1 MRCCARA
8 RVLAA
13 LLPLIAATARAQP
26 SPSSTPVR
34 LLDVPY
40 LQQSELLC
48 GGAAAAMVMR
58 YWGAS
63 GVFAETFAPLVDQ
76 TAGGIRGEDLLRDLT
91 SRGWDAR
98 SFRGDPAL
106 IKGRLAAGQPVI
118 ALIEDRPG
126 AFHYV
131 VIVAWANERVVHHD
145 PARAPFRVT
154 PEAAFLKTWA
164 AASNWT
170 LLALPRSGRVA
181 SVDRA
186 IGSSVDRIGSSVD
199 RACDGLVD
207 EGVRIAGTGDH
218 DAALRTLAAA
228 ADACPADSGPWRE
241 MAGVYALRQSWKEAA
256 AHAREA
262 VRRDSKDMHAWRIL
276 ATSSFL
282 TDDTAAA
289 LDAWNALGEPTLDIV
304 NIQGLE
310 HTRHSAA
317 SAALRLQPETRL
329 TRAAVS
335 AAEKRL
341 AELPATRLARV
352 NYRPLEN
359 GRVAVD
365 AVVIERPR
373 SPLSPLGLAV
383 AGIRTL
389 ASWEVTLAAA
399 NPTGGGDLLTASW
412 RWWENRPRIAASYA
426 APMSFGGVLH
436 TEVFRDE
443 QTYGDPRVQEIRKG
457 GGLALSDWTTTGL
470 RWEAGIGVD
479 DWMAR
484 GTTVTLGGAI
494 EQRLGSDHLSLQAS
508 GSALVGSFG
517 AWTSGAAIE
526 WRSALRHHANVVVLR
541 AGADLAGSDAPL
553 ALWSGA
559 GLGHAR
565 RTLLRAHPLVHDGV
579 ITGEV
584 FGRRLYSANAEWRRW
599 LRPVKGT
606 LRLAPAVFVD
616 SASADRRLEPGEAW
630 HVDAGI
636 GLRVTIPG
644 SQVLRVDL
652 AKGLRDG
659 RTVFSVGWTR

>member
-8 RVLAA
+8 WVL
-13 LLPLIAATARAQP
+13 LLLIAATARAQP
-26 SPSSTPVR
+26 SPSSEPVR

-40 LQQSELLC
+40 LQQSESLC

-58 YWGAS
+58 YWGAT
-63 GVFAETFAPLVDQ
+63 GVYAETFAPLVDK

-91 SRGWDAR
+91 NRGWEAR

-154 PEAAFLKTWA
+154 PEGAFLKAWA
-164 AASNWT
+164 ATSNWT
-170 LLALPRSGRVA
+170 MLALPRSAGVA

-186 IGSSVDRIGSSVD
+186 IGSSADRIGSSAD

-207 EGVRIAGTGDH
+207 VGVRIAGTGDH
-218 DAALRTLAAA
+218 EAALRTLGAA

-241 MAGVYALRQSWKEAA
+241 MAGVYALKQSWKAAA

-262 VRRDSKDMHAWRIL
+262 VRRDPTDMHAWRIL
-276 ATSSFL
+276 ATSSFV
-282 TDDTAAA
+282 TDDTATA
-289 LDAWNALGEPTLDIV
+289 LEAWNALGEPTLDIV

-329 TRAAVS
+329 TRAALS
-335 AAEKRL
+335 AAGKRL
-341 AELPATRLARV
+341 AELPAARLARV

-373 SPLSPLGLAV
+373 SPFSPLGLAV
-383 AGIRTL
+383 AGIRTV
-389 ASWEVTLAAA
+389 STWELTLAAA
-399 NPTGGGDLLTASW
+399 NPTGGGDLVTASW

-426 APMSFGGVLH
+426 APMSFGGVLQ
-436 TEVFRDE
+436 TDVFRDE
-443 QTYGDPRVQEIRKG
+443 QTYGDVRVREVRKG
-457 GGLALSDWTTTGL
+457 GGAALSDWTTTDL

-479 DWMAR
+479 NWDEQ
-484 GTTVTLGGAI
+484 GKTVTLSGAL
-494 EQRLGSDHLSLQAS
+494 EQRLMSDHLSLQAS
-508 GSALVGSFG
+508 ASALAGGFGS
-517 AWTSGAAIE
+517 WSSGAGVE
-526 WRSALRHHANVVVLR
+526 WRSALRHEGHIVLLR
-541 AGADLAGSDAPL
+541 AGADLAGTDAPL
-553 ALWSGA
+553 ALWPGA

-565 RTLLRAHPLVHDGV
+565 RTLLRAHPLVADGV
-579 ITGEV
+579 ITGDA
-584 FGRRLYSANAEWRRW
+584 FGRRLYAANGEWRRW
-599 LRPVKGT
+599 LRPVKRA
-606 LRLAPAVFVD
+606 LRLAPAAFVD
-616 SASADRRLEPGEAW
+616 SAYADRRLEPGDAW
-630 HVDAGI
+630 HVDVGV
-636 GLRVTIPG
+636 GLRVAIPG

-652 AKGLRDG
+652 ARGLRDG
-659 RTVFSVGWTR
+659 QTVFSVGWTR